1 MSRRPKTLK
10 IKDFNMEKDSIQSS
24 LRTSNTIGY
33 TGIKKTLAGSYI
45 AQISVN
51 SIRYHIGTYNTDKEA
66 ALAYDQYI
74 DDNNLCNIK
83 NFE

>member
-24 LRTSNTIGY
+24 LKTSNTIGY
-33 TGIKKTLAGSYI
+33 TGIKKTPAGSYI

-51 SIRYHIGTYNTDKEA
+51 NIRYHIGSYPTKEEA

-74 DDNNLCNIK
+74 DDNNLYHTK